1 MRKRN
6 TIKQEL
12 PLITW
17 LVIVWG
23 ALWSDFSPGNLLF
36 GALIAVAITQLLYL
50 PPVELGGRFN
60 IFHGAG
66 LALNFLY
73 QLVRASIEVSY
84 LALVK
89 GPKLQNSVVAVQLRS
104 ASDLLVTATGHI
116 VSLIPGSLVVEVD
129 RSTST
134 LYLHCID
141 IVTEAGADQMRVKVR
156 NIEGRLIKTMGSK
169 SELALL
175 RNGADTNGADTH
187 GPGTHGDGAGSAP
200 HTKPRGRE
208 DAS

>member
-6 TIKQEL
+6 SLKQEL
-12 PLITW
+12 PLIIW

-23 ALWSDFSPGNLLF
+23 ALWRDFSPGNLIF

-60 IFHGAG
+60 ILHGAM

-73 QLVRASIEVSY
+73 QVVQASVEVAY
-84 LALVK
+84 LAVVK
-89 GPKLQNSVVAVQLRS
+89 GPKLENSVVAVQLRS
-104 ASDLLVTATGHI
+104 ASDLIVTATGHF
-116 VSLIPGSLVVEVD
+116 VSLVPGSLVVEVD

-134 LYLHCID
+134 LYLHCMNIITD
-141 IVTEAGADQMRVKVR
+141 EDAHQMRTNVRRIEAG
-156 NIEGRLIKTMGSK
+156 LIKTMGSK
-169 SELALL
+169 SELELV
-175 RNGADTNGADTH
+175 RNEPGPQQEASTAHRKPH
-187 GPGTHGDGAGSAP
+187 GT
-200 HTKPRGRE
+200 E